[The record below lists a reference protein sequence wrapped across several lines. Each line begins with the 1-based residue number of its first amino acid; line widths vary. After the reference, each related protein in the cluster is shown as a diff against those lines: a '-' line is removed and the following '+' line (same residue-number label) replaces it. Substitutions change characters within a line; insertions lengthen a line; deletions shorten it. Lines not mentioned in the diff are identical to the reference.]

1 MNDFQAKYLTEVSHR
16 LQREGFSV
24 EAEDAGPYCLLK
36 KIPSGSA
43 TSICT
48 AA

>member
-1 MNDFQAKYLTEVSHR
+1 MNDFQAKYLAEVSHR

-24 EAEDAGPYCLLK
+24 ETENKDLLPVE
-36 KIPSGSA
+36 KIPTGSA